1 MGTGTR
7 ISRRSAS
14 GGDDCYF
21 HLDIWRRRRRCSANS
36 YVHKCAHGFETRG
49 CAHGCACSHDGSEGH
64 GCARGYAGHGSS
76 GGPRCAC
83 PHDGSGGHGD
93 ASSHSRTSSET
104 HRCAHGCADTRS
116 QGHPRSHACAESS
129 CRYCRARNGSST
141 HGCAYTSITTLF
153 PVGESSCYHF

>member
-49 CAHGCACSHDGSEGH
+49 CAHGCACLP
-64 GCARGYAGHGSS
+64 RWLR
-76 GGPRCAC
+76 GPRLRPRLCQPRWLRRPRRC
-83 PHDGSGGHGD
+83 QQPQPHLVRDPPLRPRLCRHEIPGSTP
-93 ASSHSRTSSET
+93 APTPV
-104 HRCAHGCADTRS
+104 
-116 QGHPRSHACAESS
+116 PRAAG
-129 CRYCRARNGSST
+129 RYCRARNGSST